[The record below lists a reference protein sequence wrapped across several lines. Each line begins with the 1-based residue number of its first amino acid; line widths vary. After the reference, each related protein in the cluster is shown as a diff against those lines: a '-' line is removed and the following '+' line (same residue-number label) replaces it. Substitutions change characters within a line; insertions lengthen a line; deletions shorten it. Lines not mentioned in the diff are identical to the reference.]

1 MTSLKVKELIQQLQC
16 LDGDLEVSSLNRDNE
31 YKNITRTEKVFNSY
45 IHKIVDITVIK
56 NKCILLYE

>member
-16 LDGDLEVSSLNRDNE
+16 LDGDLEVASLNRDNE
-31 YKNITRTEKVFNSY
+31 YKNITKTEEVFNFY
-45 IHKIVDITVIK
+45 IHKIVDTTVIK

>member
-16 LDGDLEVSSLNRDNE
+16 LDGDLEVASLNRDNE

-45 IHKIVDITVIK
+45 IHKIVDTTVIK

>member
-16 LDGDLEVSSLNRDNE
+16 FDGNLEVASLNRDNE
-31 YKNITRTEKVFNSY
+31 YKDITRTEGVFNAY
-45 IHKIVDITVIK
+45 VHKIVDTTVIK